1 MKKIKSLLMYSALA
15 ATTVLVS
22 CSKEEGCTD
31 SKALNFNSDAEED
44 DGSCKY
50 GCTNADID
58 PNDVTENGTQVVRIS
73 CNVEENTTWT
83 SDNIYYLNGRISV
96 TNGATLTIEPG
107 TVIKAAGGS
116 GAFASALVVSRN
128 GKINAAG
135 TASNPI
141 IFTAAD
147 DDIEPGENESPNMA
161 PTTNGRWGGVIILG
175 NAPISASSIP
185 AQIEGIPTSDQNGLY
200 GGDDATHNSGTFQYV
215 SIRHGGTNIGAG
227 NEINGLTLGGV
238 GSGTTID
245 HIEIVGNQ
253 DDGIEW
259 FGGSVDVTDVVIWNA
274 GDDGLDTDQDWTGSC
289 SNFVIVTPDG
299 SAFELDGPEGE
310 PTTGPHQFSNGTVY
324 AGDKISSLIDWDG
337 STNAGVEN
345 VYFYGLESDYT
356 YLADN
361 GDGEEFFPFASF
373 GGDGTG
379 TTANLE
385 VMLNGQSLSDL
396 FAPGATIPSAV
407 TAVTTPTVG
416 HSDGTAFAWTWAS
429 TSGALS
435 AIGIQ

>member
-1 MKKIKSLLMYSALA
+1 MSLS
-15 ATTVLVS
+15 S
-22 CSKEEGCTD
+22 CSKEGCTD
-31 SKALNFNSDAEED
+31 ETADNYDSEADKN
-44 DGSCKY
+44 DGSCIY
-50 GCTNADID
+50 GCTNLEVD
-58 PNDVTENGTQVVRIS
+58 PNDVSADGTQIVRIS
-73 CNVEENTTWT
+73 CNVDENTTWS

-96 TNGATLTIEPG
+96 TSGATLTIEPG

-116 GAFASALVVSRN
+116 GAFASALIVSRN

-141 IFTAAD
+141 IFTSAD
-147 DDIEPGENESPNMA
+147 DDIEPGDNESPNLE

-175 NAPISASSIP
+175 NAPISASSSP

-238 GSGTTID
+238 GSGATID
-245 HIEIVGNQ
+245 HIEVVGNQ

-259 FGGSVDVTDVVIWNA
+259 FGGSVSVSDVLIWNA

-289 SNFVIVTPDG
+289 TNFLIVTPDG
-299 SAFELDGPEGE
+299 SAFELDGPEGDA
-310 PTTGPHQFSNGTVY
+310 TTGPHQFTNGTVY
-324 AGDKISSLIDWDG
+324 AGSKISSLIDWDA

-345 VYFYGLESDYT
+345 VYFFGLDANYT

-361 GDGEEFFPFASF
+361 GDGEEFFPFQSF

-379 TTANLE
+379 TTANIE
-385 VMLNGQSLSDL
+385 VMLNGQALSDL
-396 FAPGATIPSAV
+396 FAPGATIPTQV
-407 TAVTTPTVG
+407 TAVTNPTVG
-416 HSDGTAFAWTWAS
+416 ASDIGQFGWTWAS

-435 AIGIQ
+435 AVGIE